1 MRFSVLTDVGE
12 VFVKDNATEHLQEL
26 LLKAGSAGATKLAA
40 ALAID
45 EVKALVEQE
54 AAEGLESIA
63 GKRIYTRLGGYAVQL
78 TIERQPGEAVAYA
91 ITHLLFMN

>member
-1 MRFSVLTDVGE
+1 
-12 VFVKDNATEHLQEL
+12 LQEL

-54 AAEGLESIA
+54 AAQGLESIV
-63 GKRIYTRLGGYAVQL
+63 GKKIVTQLGGYTVELVIQ
-78 TIERQPGEAVAYA
+78 RQPGEAVAYA
-91 ITHLLFMN
+91 ITHLFFFN